1 MKFFINSLT
10 ICRVVLA
17 PLIFCLILTFQSYS
31 LALILFTLASIT
43 DFFDGYLARKYK
55 LTSTLGEI
63 LDPIADKI
71 LVLFLIIALSIHLSS
86 SFVGIC
92 GSLILA
98 REFWVGALR
107 DLNARKNNSA
117 ATKVTLIAKFKTTSQ
132 FMTFSS
138 YLLALTINSS
148 LLIFLSNF
156 FLFLTL
162 VITLQTGLSYTMT
175 TLKTIK

>member
-10 ICRVVLA
+10 ICRVVFA
-17 PLIFCLILTFQSYS
+17 PLIFCLILIFQSYS
-31 LALILFTLASIT
+31 LALFALASIT
-43 DFFDGYLARKYK
+43 DFLDGYLARKYK

-71 LVLFLIIALSIHLSS
+71 LVLFLIIAISIHLSS

-117 ATKVTLIAKFKTTSQ
+117 ATKVTLIAKFKTTSPL
-132 FMTFSS
+132 MTFSS

-148 LLIFLSNF
+148 LGIFVSHF

-162 VITLQTGLSYTMT
+162 VITLQTGLSYTIN

>member
-71 LVLFLIIALSIHLSS
+71 LVLFLIIALSIHFSS
-86 SFVGIC
+86 SFIGIC
-92 GSLILA
+92 GGLVLA

-107 DLNARKNNSA
+107 DLNARNNNST
-117 ATKVTLIAKFKTTSQ
+117 ATKVTFMAKFKTTFQ

-138 YLLALTINSS
+138 YLLALAVNSN
-148 LLIFLSNF
+148 LLIFISHF
-156 FLFLTL
+156 FLFFTL
-162 VITLQTGLSYTMT
+162 IVTIQTGISYTIST
-175 TLKTIK
+175 YKTIK